1 MIKPEKLDQEVVD
14 ILLPLLSKELS
25 HFYMYRNASNWANNV
40 GFLKAGKYFAEESE
54 EESGHAKKI
63 EQYLVDWN
71 VQPMLPTV
79 NPPVTMEFGNIGD
92 LISHVYTKEYELYAD
107 YEDASM
113 KIFDTGDLC
122 VFDFLQEF
130 RKIQKDAVALY
141 SDMLNKL
148 EGVDVAN
155 KFQMLMLEEKLF

>member
-1 MIKPEKLDQEVVD
+1 MIKPEKLDQEVVL
-14 ILLPLLSKELS
+14 ILLPLLTKELS
-25 HFYMYRNASNWANNV
+25 HFYMYRSATNWANNV
-40 GFLKAGKYFAEESE
+40 GFVKAGKYFAEESE

-71 VQPMLPTV
+71 ITPSLPTITT
-79 NPPVTMEFGNIGD
+79 PILEFTNLGE

-107 YEDASM
+107 YEDASV
-113 KIFDTGDLC
+113 KIFEIGDIC

-148 EGVDVAN
+148 DGVDVSN
-155 KFQMLMLEEKLF
+155 KFQMLLLEEKLF

>member
-14 ILLPLLSKELS
+14 VLLPLLKKELS
-25 HFYMYRNASNWANNV
+25 HFYMYRSVTNWCNNV
-40 GFLKAGKYFAEESE
+40 GFMKAGAYFAEESA

-63 EQYLVDWN
+63 ENYLVDWN
-71 VQPMLPTV
+71 ITPLLPV
-79 NPPVTMEFGNIGD
+79 IDVPALEFINLGD
-92 LISHVYTKEYELYAD
+92 VISYVYTKEYELYAD
-107 YEDASM
+107 YEEASM
-113 KIFDTGDLC
+113 KIFDIGDLS
-122 VFDFLQEF
+122 VFDFLQDF
-130 RKIQKDAVALY
+130 RKTQKEAVTLY

>member
-1 MIKPEKLDQEVVD
+1 MIKPEKLDQEVVS
-14 ILLPLLSKELS
+14 ILLPLLTKELS
-25 HFYMYRNASNWANNV
+25 HFYMYRSATNWANNV
-40 GFLKAGKYFAEESE
+40 GFVKAGKYFAEESE

-71 VQPMLPTV
+71 ITPSLPIITT
-79 NPPVTMEFGNIGD
+79 PILEFTNLGE

-107 YEDASM
+107 YEDASV
-113 KIFDTGDLC
+113 KIFEIGDIC

-148 EGVDVAN
+148 DGVDVSN
-155 KFQMLMLEEKLF
+155 KFQMLLLEEKLF